1 MEKPNTNVTLAQKIL
16 TEISKDPMGGW
27 YDLPLN
33 FDVRDMARLKICA
46 QQINSDSK
54 YLVCIGIGG
63 SYLGHRAVIEAVRPQ
78 SPTKLLYAGNSL
90 SSRDLK
96 LVIDEIG
103 DDDFSVLVISKSGGT
118 LEPSIAFRIF
128 KEKLLKKYGMAGA
141 KKRIYAITDKA
152 KGALHNEA
160 VANEYTYFAFPD
172 NIGGRYSVLSAVGM
186 LPMLVAGID
195 TLKLLQG
202 ARECREKQLAP
213 ENLAHSALVNYAYT
227 RHKLYE
233 SGAKIEVLASFEP
246 GMMYFNEWWKQ
257 LFGESEGKEEGGLFP
272 ASVIYSTDL
281 HSLGQYMQEGQRGIL
296 ETFIKFVAP
305 ERYIDRCIIPQI
317 DVSLAKGTDSSE
329 NFLTL
334 DDLQNLAGKPMDYA
348 NDVALDATVYAH
360 DRGGIT
366 TVVIEMQ
373 DDESQELITERSMG
387 FLIYFFEVACAISAK
402 LNGVNP
408 FDQPGVEAYKKEMFR
423 IFDGLPSEEEMKK
436 ATAEAEKLKK
446 VATAEE
452 VAKRKAAEDKKKKPE
467 PPKPTPTDQ
476 VKITA

>member
-1 MEKPNTNVTLAQKIL
+1 MEKPNANITLAQKLL
-16 TEISKDPMGGW
+16 TEISQDPMGGW

-33 FDVRDMARLKICA
+33 FDVHDMAKLKICS

-63 SYLGHRAVIEAVRPQ
+63 SYLGHRAVVEALRPN

-96 LVIDEIG
+96 AVIDEIG
-103 DDDFSVLVISKSGGT
+103 DDDFSVLVISKSGET

-141 KKRIYAITDKA
+141 KKRIYAITDNS
-152 KGALHNEA
+152 KGSLHTEA
-160 VANEYTYFAFPD
+160 VANGYTYFAFPN

-186 LPMLVAGID
+186 LPMLVAGVD
-195 TLKLLQG
+195 VLKLLQG

-213 ENLAHSALVNYAYT
+213 ENMARSALINYAFA

-246 GMMYFNEWWKQ
+246 SMMYFNEWWKQ

-281 HSLGQYMQEGQRGIL
+281 HSLGQYMQEGQRGLL
-296 ETFIKFVAP
+296 ETIIKFVPP
-305 ERYIDRCIIPQI
+305 EHYIDRCIIPQI
-317 DVSLAKGTDSSE
+317 DEDLANGTESNES
-329 NFLTL
+329 FLTL
-334 DDLQNLAGKPMDYA
+334 DNLQTLAGKPMDYA

-373 DDESQELITERSMG
+373 DDESQELITERSIG

-408 FDQPGVEAYKKEMFR
+408 FDQPGVETYKKEMYR
-423 IFDGLPSEEEMKK
+423 IFNGLPSEDEVKK
-436 ATAEAEKLKK
+436 AAEEEKKLRKT
-446 VATAEE
+446 ATAEE
-452 VAKRKAAEDKKKKPE
+452 VEKRKQSESKKQTTETPKPE
-467 PPKPTPTDQ
+467 PTENTKF
-476 VKITA
+476 TA